1 MKIGKKLLAML
12 LALCLVIGILPMSA
26 GAETQSG
33 AQIKYQ
39 QLTLNDALTM
49 RFDIAVD
56 AQYLETAV
64 VSVTVGEEAVVTDQ
78 KVSTLNAGL
87 EGCYQVQ
94 VDLAAAQMTD
104 SICVSVKDGD
114 TVLTEGTYSI
124 RNYAEYLLEG
134 SYNAET
140 KQLVRYML
148 HYGAMAQT
156 FFDYNSD
163 NLANAGYETQSL
175 QAVPTE
181 YPLVDKTGE
190 VEGITYYGASL
201 IYESRIAI
209 NYYFTA
215 PNGVEGLTF
224 TAGGKEYRAVPRNGM
239 YCVEVGDIN
248 PQQYDENVVLTAS
261 DGSSQYTVAYSP
273 MHYIIRMCSRDTTEA
288 TLKDL
293 LKAIYNY
300 HLAAKD
306 FVGIGG
312 AEEGLPII
320 ADMVEGTW
328 VRDRAGDSSIGPQK
342 SYDGD
347 VSTVWNP
354 QATNYK
360 SGESIVY
367 TLDKVYSLDKLQLIL
382 GNRHHYFTV
391 SVSLDGQTYTEVAAV
406 TADNAENCYAG
417 LICTVDGLTDAVAKY
432 VKVTFTGT
440 QSGTTYVSLA
450 EVGFYGEEAV
460 LEDDG
465 RDQNTGMI
473 IAHQL
478 VGTWVLDREGDS
490 KIGPQMS
497 YDGDAA
503 TLWNPQATS
512 YNSGEGIIY
521 TLDKAYDI
529 TQIQLTFTN
538 REYYF
543 ELYVSTDGV
552 SYLPVS
558 VVTAGNSADYFT
570 GYVATLKS
578 LTNTNVKYVKVMFTG
593 NAGTYNTYIGLN
605 EIEITCKEATPA
617 EDTREVVSAPIIS
630 HAIAGTWSNSYD
642 DSASLGPQK
651 SYDGDVSGTYWQG
664 LVSNYTSGAGIVYK
678 LDGTYDL
685 KTITVTQKSRPY
697 YFDLYVSSDG
707 EKYLPMTKITAD
719 NYAEYYSGNVCT
731 LDGLTNTAIGYI
743 KLIFTGNTT
752 NSLYTGVS
760 EVEVTGVKVTV
771 VETTQVGVS
780 GVFSSNMVLQR
791 GEPIPVWGWGAAGEV
806 ISGEFAGETVTATA
820 DETGYWKLVFPAQS
834 ANAQGQIM
842 TITSASGQVTVF
854 ENILIGDVYIVNG
867 QSNAELAV
875 NRTAAH
881 LDNTGKEEVKN
892 LFRQDEN
899 IRIFHQT
906 KAGVLEATDK
916 WTTPQA
922 DVINSD
928 WQWAVAAEN
937 EAFWTFSALGM
948 YFAKSVRESL
958 SEDIPIGL
966 IQTAAGGAFL
976 DELLPNE
983 LNQQFG
989 YTGSHTVSVGGYY
1002 NTMIHPFVGYPIAGM
1017 LFFQGESNNYSLADN
1032 YARDLSA
1039 YITELRTRWGM
1050 DFNFYN
1056 VQLSSYG
1063 QLQIDNGIWPY
1074 LPQVRNEQYQVLGS
1088 LNDYYLTVSMDV
1100 GYAGETDA
1108 TGLQD
1113 YMHPKDKK
1121 TLGERIAKQAL
1132 AVYYKELAV
1141 GENTFSPVPSDIQ
1154 WNTDG
1159 IIISFQNADTLA
1171 LATGDSLV
1179 GFQCVINEEVVDVAA
1194 EIVNGNQVKLPVDA
1208 TTVSEIRYGMFIL
1221 CYPEDANLVNGG
1233 GLPAPAFAI
1242 ANPGEFTTNKVV
1254 IDSNETSGGWKS
1266 IGASS
1271 ALPYHSYDGDM
1282 TTYWNPQVSAWS
1294 EAPTIVYDFN
1304 TAADVSGMILTF
1316 TNRQEYFTLYAS
1328 TDGSTFNE
1336 VAQITADNYT
1346 DYVCT
1351 VDGLNLTGVTA
1362 IKLVFTGSSDG
1373 SLWIGLYE
1381 IELDAVPAGTA
1392 EPEEPET
1399 TEPEVTEPE
1408 ETEPTEPEIVDVAIV
1423 GHEIVGTWTN
1433 DYGSS
1438 ASLGPQNSYDGDAT
1452 SSYWQGQVP
1461 NYTSGCGI
1469 IYQLDGA
1476 YDLTKLVLTQKSRP
1490 YYFTISVS
1498 SDGVNF
1504 VPLVEITGDN
1514 YTQYYDGNTCTID
1527 GLTAENVMY
1536 IQVIFTGNTT
1546 NSLWTGLSEIAAQG
1560 FKV

>member
-1 MKIGKKLLAML
+1 MKKGKQLLAML
-12 LALCLVIGILPMSA
+12 LVLCLVVGVLPLSA
-26 GAETQSG
+26 AAESQSG
-33 AQIKYQ
+33 AEIKYQ

-64 VSVTVGEEAVVTDQ
+64 VSVTVGSEAVVTDQ
-78 KVSTLNAGL
+78 KVSTLDAGL
-87 EGCYQVQ
+87 EGCYQIL

-104 SICVSVKDGD
+104 SIHICVKSGE
-114 TVLTEGTYSI
+114 TVLTENTYSV

-148 HYGAMAQT
+148 HYGAMAQI
-156 FFDYNSD
+156 FFDYNTAD
-163 NLANAGYETQSL
+163 LANAGYEPQSL
-175 QAVPTE
+175 QAVPTV

-190 VEGITYYGASL
+190 VEGITFYGASL
-201 IYESRIAI
+201 SYESRIAI

-224 TAGGKEYRAVPRNGM
+224 TAGGQEYKAVRKSGM
-239 YCVEVGDIN
+239 YCVEIADIN
-248 PQQYDENVVLTAS
+248 PQQYDQNVVLTVS

-273 MHYIIRMCSRDTTEA
+273 MHYITRMSSRDTTEA

-293 LKAIYNY
+293 LKAMYNY
-300 HLAAKD
+300 HLAAKT
-306 FVGIGG
+306 FVGIGT
-312 AEEGLPII
+312 AEESLPII
-320 ADMVEGTW
+320 ANMVEGTW
-328 VRDRAGDSSIGPQK
+328 VRDRAGDSSIGPDK
-342 SYDGD
+342 SCDGD

-354 QATNYK
+354 QATNYQ

-367 TLDKVYSLDKLQLIL
+367 TLDKVYDLDKLQLTF

-391 SVSLDGQTYTEVAAV
+391 SVSLDGQTYTQVAAV
-406 TADNAENCYAG
+406 TAENAESCYAG
-417 LICTVDGLTDAVAKY
+417 LICTVDGLTDAIAKY

-440 QSGTTYVSLA
+440 QSGTTYVTLA
-450 EVGFYGEEAV
+450 EASLYGEEAV

-465 RDQNTGMI
+465 RDQNTGII

-478 VGTWVLDREGDS
+478 LGTWMLDREGDS

-512 YNSGEGIIY
+512 YKSGEGIVY
-521 TLDKAYDI
+521 TLEKASDI
-529 TQIQLTFTN
+529 TQVRLTFTN

-558 VVTAGNSADYFT
+558 VVTADNSADYFT
-570 GYVATLKS
+570 GYVATLES

-593 NAGTYNTYIGLN
+593 NAGAYNAYIGLN
-605 EIEITCKEATPA
+605 EIEIICKEATPA
-617 EDTREVVSAPIIS
+617 EDSREVVSAPIIS
-630 HAIAGTWSNSYD
+630 HTIAGTWSNSYD
-642 DSASLGPQK
+642 GSASLGPQK

-664 LVSNYTSGAGIVYK
+664 LVKNYTSGAGIVYK
-678 LDGTYDL
+678 LDDTYDL

-697 YFDLYVSSDG
+697 YFDVFVSSDG
-707 EKYLPMTKITAD
+707 ENYLPMAKITAD
-719 NYAEYYSGNVCT
+719 NYTEYYSGNVCT

-752 NSLYTGVS
+752 NSMYTGVS

-771 VETTQVGVS
+771 AETTQVGVS
-780 GVFSSNMVLQR
+780 GAFSSNMVLQR
-791 GEPIPVWGWGAAGEV
+791 GEPIPVWGWGTAGEV
-806 ISGEFAGETVTATA
+806 ITGEFAGETVTATV
-820 DETGYWKLVFPAQS
+820 DETGCWKLIFPAQS

-842 TITSASGQVTVF
+842 TITSSSGQVTVF

-881 LDNTGKEEVKN
+881 LDNNGKEEIKN

-916 WTTPQA
+916 WTTPQT

-948 YFAKSVRESL
+948 YFAKNVRESL
-958 SEDIPIGL
+958 SQDIPIGL

-976 DELLPNE
+976 DELMPNE

-1017 LFFQGESNNYSLADN
+1017 LFFQGESNNYALADS
-1032 YARDLSA
+1032 YARDLAA
-1039 YITELRTRWGM
+1039 YITELRSRWGM

-1063 QLQIDNGIWPY
+1063 QQQVDNGFCPC
-1074 LPQVRNEQYQVLGS
+1074 LPQVRDQQYQVLNM
-1088 LNDYYLTVSMDV
+1088 LDNYYLTVSMDV
-1100 GYAGETDA
+1100 GYAGEIDA
-1108 TGLQD
+1108 TGLHD
-1113 YMHPKDKK
+1113 YQHPKDKK
-1121 TLGERIAKQAL
+1121 TLGERVAKQAL
-1132 AVYYKELAV
+1132 AVYYNTMAV
-1141 GENTFSPVPSDIQ
+1141 GEDTFSPVPSEIQ

-1159 IIISFQNADTLA
+1159 IIISFENANTLG
-1171 LATGDSLV
+1171 LATGDTLV

-1194 EIVNGNQVKLPVDA
+1194 EIVNDNQVKLPVDA
-1208 TTVSEIRYGMFIL
+1208 TVVSEIRYAMFSL
-1221 CYPEDANLVNGG
+1221 CYPENANLINGG
-1233 GLPAPAFAI
+1233 GRPAPAFVI
-1242 ANPGEFTTNKVV
+1242 ENPGEFTTTKVV
-1254 IDSNETSGGWKS
+1254 VDTYKTSGGWKS
-1266 IGASS
+1266 VGTSS
-1271 ALPYHSYDGDM
+1271 VVPHAGYDGDF
-1282 TTYWNPQVSAWS
+1282 TTMWNPQVSAWN
-1294 EAPTIVYDFN
+1294 EAPAIAYYFN
-1304 TAADVSGMILTF
+1304 TAADLSGLTF
-1316 TNRQEYFTLYAS
+1316 TFNNRQEYFTLYAS
-1328 TDGSTFNE
+1328 NGGEFAE

-1346 DYVCT
+1346 EYVCT
-1351 VDGLNLTGVTA
+1351 VSELNLTGVTA

-1381 IELDAVPAGTA
+1381 IELDAVPTGTT
-1392 EPEEPET
+1392 EPEEPEV

-1408 ETEPTEPEIVDVAIV
+1408 PTDPPVAVDAAIV

-1438 ASLGPQNSYDGDAT
+1438 ASLGPQNSYDGDAAGT
-1452 SSYWQGQVP
+1452 YWQGQVP

-1469 IYQLDGA
+1469 IYQLDGS
-1476 YDLTKLVLTQKSRP
+1476 YDLTKLVLTQRQRP

-1498 SDGVNF
+1498 SNGVDF
-1504 VPLVEITGDN
+1504 VPLAEITKDN

-1527 GLTAENVMY
+1527 GLTAENVQY
-1536 IQVIFTGNTT
+1536 IQIIFTGNTT
-1546 NSLWTGLSEIAAQG
+1546 NSLWTGLSEIAVQG